1 MAIYHFH
8 AQIISRKDGRSSI
21 AAAAYRAGE
30 RLVDERTGK
39 MHDYT
44 RKSDIVNSAIL
55 LPENAPEAFRD
66 RETLW
71 NAVEKIERR
80 KDSQLAREI
89 NIALPRELNDEQNWQ
104 LAMDYVKLEF
114 VSKGMIAD
122 VAFHRGHGFEGEE
135 QPHIHVMLTTRE
147 VTLDGFGQKER
158 AWNSKAL
165 LMDWRE
171 RWAELHNERM
181 AELGFDMRIDA
192 GTLESQGINLEP
204 HHYRNGMVD
213 KRTGETFAEYME
225 RAQRNGERLMEDPNI
240 ALTAITAQQST
251 FSRYDVAKF
260 VSRQTADREQFN
272 AVYAKV
278 MAAPELVQLNRDK
291 GDVDR
296 YTTKELFAIE
306 QKMIKIATDKAE
318 SRHFEL
324 KTKTV
329 DRVIENNPSLS
340 PEQQAALRHVTQG
353 GDLASVVG
361 FAGTG
366 KSYMLGMAR
375 EAWEA
380 EGYKVQGMALAG
392 IAADSLQAGA
402 NIPSNTI
409 ANRLIIWKTGKEKLS
424 DRDILVVDEA
434 GMIGSRQMHAILNH
448 AEQSG
453 AKVVLVGDPEQLQAI
468 DAGASFRAII
478 ERSGFAQMSDIR
490 RQKEEWQKEA
500 SRHFGLRQASLGLA
514 AYERHGK
521 LHEYG
526 TKGAAIS
533 NMIEAWDETRSLNPD
548 KTQIMLAFTHE
559 EVKALNETARAIR
572 HECRE
577 LGQERAFQV
586 EIGERNF
593 AEGDRI
599 YFLKNDNKTARV
611 KNGNLGVITQIE
623 GEQFTVKLD
632 AVNGVQR
639 EVSFNLKDYDSI
651 DHGYAAT
658 VYKAQGITVDKTS
671 MLASRYYDSH
681 ATYVGMTRHRD
692 TADIYYSLDEFKNK
706 GDLTYCL
713 SRQKDK
719 DVSLDYEHPQIT
731 EIGDKKPPLREPDL
745 SETLKARDVDTLEMS
760 EDRRKRAEE
769 RLAHRKQ
776 EKLDARSHKEGSH
789 RLDYQPPDEARLK
802 RAEERIQQRAKNREQ
817 EELARRKSLQTEA
830 EAEAE
835 FDRKIEALLKEDIGK
850 DFEAMLSE
858 PVPDYILEALETPA
872 ERMKRAEARL
882 EQRIYTKASE
892 RDLDRIE
899 MKTGLKLS
907 MELQEGEEGIYRGT
921 YEVAG
926 RSYGLME
933 KDDGTAK
940 LIPAQELE
948 SRERGHPMHIEKYT
962 RRDGKELL
970 KGVQHHVRERDRDQ
984 GLELS
989 F

>member
-1 MAIYHFH
+1 
-8 AQIISRKDGRSSI
+8 
-21 AAAAYRAGE
+21 
-30 RLVDERTGK
+30 
-39 MHDYT
+39 
-44 RKSDIVNSAIL
+44 
-55 LPENAPEAFRD
+55 
-66 RETLW
+66 
-71 NAVEKIERR
+71 
-80 KDSQLAREI
+80 
-89 NIALPRELNDEQNWQ
+89 
-104 LAMDYVKLEF
+104 MD
-114 VSKGMIAD
+114 
-122 VAFHRGHGFEGEE
+122 
-135 QPHIHVMLTTRE
+135 
-147 VTLDGFGQKER
+147 
-158 AWNSKAL
+158 
-165 LMDWRE
+165 
-171 RWAELHNERM
+171 
-181 AELGFDMRIDA
+181 
-192 GTLESQGINLEP
+192 
-204 HHYRNGMVD
+204 
-213 KRTGETFAEYME
+213 
-225 RAQRNGERLMEDPNI
+225 DPNI

-296 YTTKELFAIE
+296 YTTKELFALE
-306 QKMIKIATDKAE
+306 KHMIGIATDKAE

-324 KTKTV
+324 KAKTV

-380 EGYKVQGMALAG
+380 EGYKVQGMALSG

-409 ANRLIIWKTGKEKLS
+409 ANRLIIWRNGKEKLS

-478 ERSGFAQMSDIR
+478 ERNGFAQMSDIR

-514 AYERHGK
+514 AYERHGNI
-521 LHEYG
+521 HEYG

-533 NMIEAWDETRSLNPD
+533 NMIEAWDETRSLTPD

-559 EVKALNETARAIR
+559 EVKNLNETARAIR
-572 HECRE
+572 HEARE

-599 YFLKNDNKTARV
+599 YFLKNDNKYARV

-632 AVNGVQR
+632 AVNGVHR
-639 EVSFNLKDYDSI
+639 EVSFNLQDYKDI

-731 EIGDKKPPLREPDL
+731 EIGDKKPPLRESEL
-745 SETLKARDVDTLEMS
+745 SQTLKGLDKQEIS
-760 EDRRKRAEE
+760 EERLKRAEE
-769 RLAHRKQ
+769 RLASRQNEAK
-776 EKLDARSHKEGSH
+776 EKSAKDTSLSLDDMK
-789 RLDYQPPDEARLK
+789 P
-802 RAEERIQQRAKNREQ
+802 
-817 EELARRKSLQTEA
+817 KSFKTEA
-830 EAEAE
+830 EVQAE
-835 FDRKIEALLKEDIGK
+835 FDREIEALLKEDIGK
-850 DFEAMLSE
+850 DFEAMLSQ
-858 PVPDYILEALETPA
+858 PVPIPDYILESLETHE
-872 ERMKRAEARL
+872 ERMKKAEERL
-882 EQRIYTKASE
+882 EQRQFSKMATE
-892 RDLDRIE
+892 DLTRIE
-899 MKTGLKLS
+899 AKTGLKTS

-940 LIPAQELE
+940 LIPAQQLE
-948 SRERGHPMHIEKYT
+948 SRERGHPMHIEKHT
-962 RRDGKELL
+962 RHDGKELL
-970 KGVQHHVRERDRDQ
+970 KGVQHHVRERERDNDL
-984 GLELS
+984 GLS
-989 F
+989 Y

>member
-1 MAIYHFH
+1 MSIYHFH
-8 AQIISRKDGRSSI
+8 AQIISRKDGRSSV

-30 RLVDERTGK
+30 RLIDERTGK

-44 RKSDIVNSAIL
+44 RKGDIINSAIL
-55 LPENAPEAFRD
+55 LPENAPEAFKD

-71 NAVEKIERR
+71 NTVEAVERR

-104 LAMDYVKLEF
+104 LAMDYVNQEF

-122 VAFHRGHGFEGEE
+122 VAFHRGHGIDGEE

-204 HHYRNGMVD
+204 HHYRAGVID
-213 KRTGETFAEYME
+213 KRTGETLVEYME
-225 RAQRNGERLMEDPNI
+225 RAQRNGERLMDDPNI
-240 ALTAITAQQST
+240 ALTAITIQQST

-306 QKMIKIATDKAE
+306 QNMIKIATDKAE

-324 KTKTV
+324 KAKTV

-340 PEQQAALRHVTQG
+340 PEQQEALRHVTQG

-366 KSYMLGMAR
+366 KSYMLGQAR

-448 AEQSG
+448 AEKSG

-468 DAGASFRAII
+468 DAGTAFRAII

-500 SRHFGLRQASLGLA
+500 SRNFGLRQASLGLA
-514 AYERHGK
+514 AYERHGNI
-521 LHEYG
+521 HEYG
-526 TKGAAIS
+526 TKGAATS
-533 NMIEAWDETRSLNPD
+533 NMIEAWDEARSLNPD

-572 HECRE
+572 HEARE
-577 LGQERAFQV
+577 LGHERAFQV

-599 YFLKNDNKTARV
+599 YFLKNDNKNIRV

-731 EIGDKKPPLREPDL
+731 ETGDKKPPLRESEL
-745 SETLKARDVDTLEMS
+745 SQTLKGLDKQEIS
-760 EDRRKRAEE
+760 EDRLKRAEE
-769 RLAHRKQ
+769 RLASRQNDAK
-776 EKLDARSHKEGSH
+776 EKSAKDTSLSLDDMK
-789 RLDYQPPDEARLK
+789 P
-802 RAEERIQQRAKNREQ
+802 
-817 EELARRKSLQTEA
+817 KSFQTEA
-830 EAEAE
+830 KADI
-835 FDRKIEALLKEDIGK
+835 DREIEALLNAPIDKGI
-850 DFEAMLSE
+850 EALLSQ
-858 PVPDYILEALETPA
+858 PVPNYILESLETH
-872 ERMKRAEARL
+872 EEKMKKAEARL
-882 EQRIYTKASE
+882 EQRQFSKASE
-892 RDLDRIE
+892 RDIDRIE

-907 MELQEGEEGIYRGT
+907 MELQEGEQGIYRGT

-940 LIPAQELE
+940 LIPAQQLE
-948 SRERGHPMHIEKYT
+948 SRERGHPMHIEKHT
-962 RRDGKELL
+962 RYDGKELL
-970 KGVQHHVRERDRDQ
+970 KGVQHHVRERERDNDL
-984 GLELS
+984 GLS
-989 F
+989 Y